1 MDRSLD
7 ADDRMDMTDNDE
19 TSPSGEIVFSLQEW
33 GDLQQVPLIVA
44 DLGGRVLEVLPN
56 GSAELEKLHPFLLG
70 QNLRELPPHGSAAN
84 GEITFE
90 KLWEGL
96 LSTGMQGD
104 VTIGFS
110 DPTGE
115 PHAMRGTGVV
125 VLRKDQMEEEGVQA
139 HVVLAFRPSNS
150 ADESAVSSRTD
161 ELCTTIR
168 HLVHDINN
176 DLTTCLC
183 ELAQI
188 KNQEREQSLE
198 EFQKRIELMEGLL
211 LEISGKNR
219 KVSSL
224 CRK

>member
-7 ADDRMDMTDNDE
+7 ADDRMDVEVNDE
-19 TSPSGEIVFSLQEW
+19 ISPSGEIVFSLQEW
-33 GDLQQVPLIVA
+33 GELQQVPLIVA
-44 DLGGRVLEVLPN
+44 DLSGRVLEILPN
-56 GSAELEKLHPFLLG
+56 GSAELEKLHPLLLG
-70 QNLRELPPHGSAAN
+70 QNLRELPASSAGNAV
-84 GEITFE
+84 ITFE
-90 KLWEGL
+90 RLWEGL
-96 LSTGMQGD
+96 LTSGMQGD

-115 PHAMRGTGVV
+115 LHLLRGTGVV
-125 VLRKDQMEEEGVQA
+125 VLRKDQVEEEEVQA
-139 HVVLAFRPSNS
+139 HVVLAFRPKGAGEEQS
-150 ADESAVSSRTD
+150 VSPD
-161 ELCTTIR
+161 VIELCTTIR
-168 HLVHDINN
+168 RLVHDINN

-188 KNQEREQSLE
+188 KNHERGQSQE